1 MDMQAVTS
9 DARCE
14 GEALLPIRAIIP
26 VGVGSHPLPPWNLV
40 PSEHRRWPIV
50 AAAPES
56 THQRWHP
63 TLH

>member
-40 PSEHRRWPIV
+40 PSEHRR
-50 AAAPES
+50 
-56 THQRWHP
+56 
-63 TLH
+63 